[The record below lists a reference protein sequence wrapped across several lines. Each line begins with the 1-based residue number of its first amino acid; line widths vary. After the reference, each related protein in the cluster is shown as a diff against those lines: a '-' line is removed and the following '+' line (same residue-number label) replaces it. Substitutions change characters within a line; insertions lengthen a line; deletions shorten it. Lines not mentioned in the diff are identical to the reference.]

1 MQRDDNDHTHNR
13 RLESWPVLERHY
25 VPDEA
30 AMLAALRCALGLPKR
45 PAFSQ
50 EVQA

>member
-1 MQRDDNDHTHNR
+1 MSSRER
-13 RLESWPVLERHY
+13 RLEQWPLLERHY

-30 AMLAALRCALGLPKR
+30 AMLAALRLVLGLPQR

-50 EVQA
+50 EAFQR